1 MGCDIHLFVEVRKDG
16 KWEAIKDVDEA
27 SLRQAQE
34 NLEYFKRYGDDEMP
48 GYTEMDFIECIEQES
63 KPKYM
68 FLYNGRNY
76 DLFSMLADV
85 RNGYVSNGNTYMI
98 TPIDDPRGVPSD
110 ASDAYKEY
118 VDEWGVDGHSH
129 SYFTLTELDTPYWLG
144 TERFGGYVMP
154 ESFKAYMEQ
163 RNFGYHIS
171 TVPPVVDKERATV
184 ISNEEMEA
192 YVTSDKY
199 DPFRRNLMTFV
210 EWDMPRFKLDSYFYN
225 EVLGYLRK
233 LGEDYG
239 SDNVR
244 IVFFFDN

>member
-16 KWEAIKDVDEA
+16 KWEAVKDIDKIA
-27 SLRQAQE
+27 LWQAQE
-34 NLEYFKRYGDDEMP
+34 NLKNFDKFDEEEVS
-48 GYTEMDFIECIEQES
+48 GYTEMDFIERVEQES
-63 KPKYM
+63 QPKYM

-76 DLFSMLADV
+76 NLFSMLADV

-98 TPIDDPRGVPSD
+98 TPIDEPRGVPSD
-110 ASDAYKEY
+110 ASSAYKEY
-118 VDEWGVDGHSH
+118 VDEWGADGHSH

-144 TERFGGYVMP
+144 TERFGGYVLP

-163 RNFGYHIS
+163 RNFGYRLS
-171 TVPPVVDKERATV
+171 TVPPVADKERATV

-192 YVTSDKY
+192 YVQSDEY

-210 EWDMPRFKLDSYFYN
+210 EWDTPRFKLDSYFYN

-239 SDNVR
+239 NDNVR

>member
-16 KWEAIKDVDEA
+16 KWEAIKDIDKIA
-27 SLRQAQE
+27 LWQAQE
-34 NLEYFKRYGDDEMP
+34 NLKDFENLDEGEVS
-48 GYTEMDFIECIEQES
+48 GYTEMDFIERVEQES

-76 DLFSMLADV
+76 NLFSMLADV
-85 RNGYVSNGNTYMI
+85 RNGYKCNGKLYMI
-98 TPIDDPRGVPSD
+98 TPISEPRGVPSD

-118 VDEWGVDGHSH
+118 VEEWGVDGHSH
-129 SYFTLTELDTPYWLG
+129 SYFTLAELDTPYWLG
-144 TERFGGYVMP
+144 TERFGGYVTP
-154 ESFKAYMEQ
+154 ESFKAHMDGE
-163 RNFGYHIS
+163 RFGSYVNTRDND
-171 TVPPVVDKERATV
+171 TVV
-184 ISNEEMEA
+184 SNEEMEA
-192 YVTSDKY
+192 YVKSDEFN
-199 DPFRRNLMTFV
+199 PFRRDLLTFV
-210 EWDMPRFKLDSYFYN
+210 EWDTPRFKLDSYFYN